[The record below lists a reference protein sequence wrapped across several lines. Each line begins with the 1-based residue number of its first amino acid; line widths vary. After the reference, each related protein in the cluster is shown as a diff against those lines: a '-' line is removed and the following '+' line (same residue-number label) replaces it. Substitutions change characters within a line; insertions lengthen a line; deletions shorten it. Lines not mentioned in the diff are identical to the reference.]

1 MFQKLGK
8 FLYLC
13 PVISNKAIMNYIL
26 PVLTLLGSLGLFLY
40 GMTMMSESLQK
51 VAGNRLRSIL
61 AAMTSTPLNRILT
74 GTLITAIIQSSSATT
89 VMVVSFVNAG
99 LLTLTQSVGV
109 IMGANIGTTV
119 TAWLIS
125 LLGFKADISA
135 LSIPLIGIGF
145 ALMMFKSSKRK
156 NLGELLI
163 GFALL
168 FLGLSFL
175 KNSVPD
181 LSTQPEVLEFIKQW
195 TSWGFWSVLIF
206 VGLGTILTIILQSS
220 SATMALTLVMCNFGW
235 IPFEMAAA
243 MVLGENIGTTIT
255 ANIAASVANANA
267 KRAARAHSIFNI
279 FGVIWVLIL
288 FKPFLWLVSIIITA
302 IGAENPLDPAT
313 ATSSPTSILYAV
325 AMVHSLFNVLNAAIL
340 VWFTPQIVK
349 IVTAMVKS
357 DPEETAPKLKFIQG
371 GVLGTAELSLDQA
384 HQEIVHFGKI
394 IKQQFSY
401 AREAVNNADNADKF
415 DELFKKL
422 EKYEKITDEVELE
435 VAKYLHRVNQG
446 FLSKDASQRIQAM
459 YTIINE
465 LESLGDS
472 GYNIGRILT
481 RKNVQNKQFNEET
494 LRRLNKMMDL
504 VDDAIDV
511 MITNLS
517 SGYKKLDNITN
528 AQDCE
533 SRINEYRNLLK
544 EEHMVQIRQNDAEY
558 HTGIYYMDLVNE
570 MEAMGDYLINI
581 SEAIIEADED

>member
-1 MFQKLGK
+1 MSYICEIIQKII
-8 FLYLC
+8 Y
-13 PVISNKAIMNYIL
+13 MNYIL

-61 AAMTSTPLNRILT
+61 AAMTSTPLKRILT

-145 ALMMFKSSKRK
+145 ALMMFKSVKRK
-156 NLGELLI
+156 NIGKLLI

-181 LSTQPEVLEFIKQW
+181 LSSQPEVLEFIKQW
-195 TSWGFWSVLIF
+195 TSWGYGSILIF
-206 VGLGTILTIILQSS
+206 VGIGTALTIVLQSS
-220 SATMALTLVMCNFGW
+220 SATMALTLVMCSMGW

-267 KRAARAHSIFNI
+267 RRAARAHSIFNV
-279 FGVIWVLIL
+279 FGVFWVLVL
-288 FKPFLWLVSIIITA
+288 FHPFLWVVSKIIVG
-302 IGAENPLDPAT
+302 IGCENPLDPAT
-313 ATSSPTSILYAV
+313 ALNSPTSILYAV
-325 AMVHSLFNVLNAAIL
+325 ATVHTLFNILNALIL

-349 IVTAMVKS
+349 TVTAMVKS
-357 DPEETAPKLKFIQG
+357 DPDENVHKLQYIQG
-371 GVLGTAELSLDQA
+371 GVLSTDELSLAQA
-384 HQEIVHFGKI
+384 RKEIEHFGEI
-394 IKQQFSY
+394 IQTQFGY
-401 AREAVNNADNADKF
+401 AKEAINSADDSEKF
-415 DELFKKL
+415 NELFSKL
-422 EKYEKITDEVELE
+422 QKYEQITDEVELE
-435 VAKYLHRVNQG
+435 VAKYLHHISEGVI
-446 FLSKDASQRIQAM
+446 SKKSSKRIQGM
-459 YTIINE
+459 YTVINE

-472 GYNIGRILT
+472 GFNIGRILT
-481 RKNVQNKQFNEET
+481 RKNIQKKQFDEDT
-494 LRRLNKMMDL
+494 L
-504 VDDAIDV
+504 
-511 MITNLS
+511 
-517 SGYKKLDNITN
+517 KKLNYMLGLVGIAVDNMVINLKLGYDHIENINN
-528 AQDCE
+528 ANDSE
-533 SRINEYRNLLK
+533 ANINEYRNLLK
-544 EEHMVQIRQNDAEY
+544 DDHMNHIRLNESEY
-558 HTGIYYMDLVNE
+558 HTGIYYMDLINE
-570 MEAMGDYLINI
+570 LEKMGDYLINI
-581 SEAIIEADED
+581 SEAVEEIKYSL